1 MRRRETDTPGFL
13 ERPASWW
20 TRRRPHLNPVGIM
33 ALPAFAGMQLATMGE
48 LRSDEMAR
56 LGEIAAG
63 REQHHAIGR
72 DTARRILWQASE
84 VRPEELE

>member
-1 MRRRETDTPGFL
+1 VRRRETEAPGFL
-13 ERPASWW
+13 ERPAGWW
-20 TRRRPHLNPVGIM
+20 VKRRPHLNPVGIM
-33 ALPAFAGMQLATMGE
+33 ALPAFAGMQLAAMRE

-63 REQHHAIGR
+63 TEQHHAIGR

-84 VRPEELE
+84 VQPEELE